1 MKIKWKIALTSF
13 TLILVLT
20 SAILWT
26 MQGRMGSLFKQET
39 QKELENYSH
48 IGSDQLDTYFPGE
61 WSLKDDAL
69 YKGKKKF
76 NEDYVFVDG
85 FTKDTQILAT
95 LFAKDTRISSNIKKE
110 DGERAIGTK
119 ASDEVIQK
127 VLVEG
132 KVFTGNADILGTSAQ
147 TYYIP
152 IRNASDEVIGMWF
165 VGVYTDV
172 KNAGLTEIMYFILG
186 LASLFLVLGFVFSYL
201 LGKNIAKG
209 VGHSQNHLKE
219 MEEGNFMFDIPSK
232 LLMRKDEIGD
242 MAKSSG
248 NMKDKISGII
258 KGIQKESRTL
268 KDISVKSAQST
279 ETIHY
284 NIQDI
289 SATTEELSA
298 SMEETSAASQ
308 EMTASAD
315 EVMNLVE
322 NMQEKT
328 EQGNAFSNDIKSRA
342 EKLKEAAVSSQKNAK
357 NIYEETNLNL
367 RESIKKTSAI
377 NEIKQLSQTILAIT
391 SQTNLLALNASIEA
405 ARAGEAG
412 RGFAVVADEI
422 RVLAENSK
430 EAVSK
435 INDITLNVSDAV
447 SGVVQDAEKLL
458 AFMDNNV
465 IQDYEML
472 VTTSERYDDD
482 ANKVK
487 GMVHEIGNMAD
498 TLLSSMEQIRSAI
511 MDVSRAATE
520 GAEGSSQIAQKI
532 SDIAIQTNDI
542 VSMSTESRNSAEM
555 MDESMGFFRI

>member
-1 MKIKWKIALTSF
+1 
-13 TLILVLT
+13 
-20 SAILWT
+20 
-26 MQGRMGSLFKQET
+26 MGSLFKQET

-48 IGSDQLDTYFPGE
+48 IGSDLLDTYFPGE
-61 WSLKDDAL
+61 WSLKEDAL
-69 YKGKKKF
+69 YKGKKRF

-95 LFAKDTRISSNIKKE
+95 LFAKDTRISSNITKE
-110 DGERAIGTK
+110 DGERAVGTK

-132 KVFTGNADILGTSAQ
+132 KVFSGNADILGTSAQ

-186 LASLFLVLGFVFSYL
+186 IAFLFLVLGFVFSYL

-232 LLMRKDEIGD
+232 LLMRKDEVGD

-248 NMKDKISGII
+248 NMKDKIAEII
-258 KGIQKESRTL
+258 KGIQKESRAL
-268 KDISVKSAQST
+268 KDIGVKSAQST

-328 EQGNAFSNDIKSRA
+328 EQGNTFSNDIKSRA

-367 RESIKKTSAI
+367 RESIKKTTAI
-377 NEIKQLSQTILAIT
+377 NEIKELSQTILAIT

-447 SGVVQDAEKLL
+447 TGVVQDAEKLL

-482 ANKVK
+482 ADKVK
-487 GMVHEIGNMAD
+487 SIVHEIGDMAD

>member
-20 SAILWT
+20 ASILWT
-26 MQGRMGSLFKQET
+26 TQGRMRNLFAQET
-39 QKELENYSH
+39 RTELENYSS
-48 IGSDQLDTYFPGE
+48 IGSTQLNAYYPGE
-61 WSLKDDAL
+61 WSLKEGIL
-69 YKGKKKF
+69 YKGSVSINK
-76 NEDYVFVDG
+76 NYEFVDE
-85 FTKDTQILAT
+85 FTKETQILAT
-95 LFAKDTRISSNIKKE
+95 LFAKDTRISSNIRGE
-110 DGERAIGTK
+110 DGERVEGTK
-119 ASDEVIQK
+119 ASNEVIQK
-127 VLVEG
+127 VLTEG
-132 KVFTGNADILGTSAQ
+132 NVFTGNADILGISSQ

-152 IRNASDEVIGMWF
+152 LRNATDEIIGMWF

-172 KNAGLTEIMYFILG
+172 KNQGLNQIMYFILG
-186 LASLFLVLGFVFSYL
+186 LAIFFLVLGFVFSYA

-219 MEEGNFMFDIPSK
+219 MEKGNFVFDIPSK
-232 LLMRKDEIGD
+232 LLERKDEVGD
-242 MAKSSG
+242 MAKSSR
-248 NMKDKISGII
+248 NMKDQIAAII
-258 KGIQKESRTL
+258 KGIQNESKVM
-268 KDISVKSAQST
+268 KDIGAKSALST

-284 NIQDI
+284 TIQDI
-289 SATTEELSA
+289 SATTQELSA
-298 SMEETSAASQ
+298 SLEETSAASE
-308 EMTASAD
+308 EMAASAD

-328 EQGNAFSNDIKSRA
+328 AQGNEFSNDIKSRA
-342 EKLKEAAVSSQKNAK
+342 EKLKKAAATSQKNAE

-412 RGFAVVADEI
+412 RGFAVVANEI

-435 INDITLNVSDAV
+435 INDITFNVSDAV
-447 SGVVQDAEKLL
+447 NGVVTDAEKLL

-465 IQDYEML
+465 KQDYAML
-472 VTTSERYDDD
+472 VDTSERYDGD

-487 GMVHEIGNMAD
+487 DMVQEISEMAD
-498 TLLSSMEQIRSAI
+498 NLLGSMEQIRSAI
-511 MDVSRAATE
+511 MDVTRAASE

-532 SDIAIQTNDI
+532 SDISIQTNDI
-542 VSMSTESRNSAEM
+542 VTLSTESKSSADN
-555 MDESMGFFRI
+555 MDERISFFKI

>member
-13 TLILVLT
+13 TLVLVLT
-20 SAILWT
+20 TSILWT
-26 MQGRMGSLFKQET
+26 TQSRMGTLFDQET
-39 QKELENYSH
+39 QKELANYSN
-48 IGSDQLDTYFPGE
+48 IGLTQLDTYYPGE
-61 WSLKDDAL
+61 WSVKDGVL
-69 YKGKKKF
+69 YKGKISF
-76 NEDYVFVDG
+76 NENYEFVDD

-95 LFAKDTRISSNIKKE
+95 LFAEETAISSNAKA
-110 DGERAIGTK
+110 DNGERLVGTK
-119 ASDEVIQK
+119 ASEEVVKQ
-127 VLVEG
+127 VFSEG
-132 KVFTGNADILGTSAQ
+132 TAYTGGTTIVGTPAQ
-147 TYYIP
+147 TSYAP
-152 IRNASDEVIGMWF
+152 LLNKEGDTVGMWF

-172 KNAGLTEIMYFILG
+172 KNEGLKDIMYFIIG
-186 LASLFLVLGFVFSYL
+186 LAFLFLVLGFVFSYI

-219 MEEGNFMFDIPSK
+219 MEEGNFMFDISSK

-248 NMKDKISGII
+248 NMKDKIADII
-258 KGIQKESRTL
+258 KGIQKESRAL
-268 KDISVKSAQST
+268 KDIGVKSAQST

-328 EQGNAFSNDIKSRA
+328 EQGNAFSNDIKGRA
-342 EKLKEAAVSSQKNAK
+342 EKLKVAAVASQKNAK
-357 NIYEETNLNL
+357 NIYEETNVNL

-377 NEIKQLSQTILAIT
+377 NEIKELSQTILAIT

-435 INDITLNVSDAV
+435 INDITYNVSDAV

-465 IQDYEML
+465 IEDYEML

-482 ANKVK
+482 ANKVN
-487 GMVHEIGNMAD
+487 GLVHEISDMAD

-511 MDVSRAATE
+511 MDVSRAANE

-542 VSMSTESRNSAEM
+542 VSLSSDSKNSAEK
-555 MDESMGFFRI
+555 MDESMGFFKI

>member
-26 MQGRMGSLFKQET
+26 TQSRMGSLFEQET
-39 QKELENYSH
+39 RKELENYSH

-61 WSLKDDAL
+61 WSLKEDAL
-69 YKGKKKF
+69 YKGKKRF

-85 FTKDTQILAT
+85 FTKETQILAT
-95 LFAKDTRISSNIKKE
+95 LFAKDTRISSNIKNE
-110 DGERAIGTK
+110 DGERAVGTK

-132 KVFTGNADILGTSAQ
+132 EVFTGNADILGTSAQ
-147 TYYIP
+147 TYYVP

-186 LASLFLVLGFVFSYL
+186 LASLFLVLGLAFSYL

-279 ETIHY
+279 ETINY

-342 EKLKEAAVSSQKNAK
+342 EKLKEAAFFSQKNAK

-377 NEIKQLSQTILAIT
+377 NEIKVLSQTILAIT

-447 SGVVQDAEKLL
+447 SSVVKDAEKLL

-465 IQDYEML
+465 INDYEML

-487 GMVHEIGNMAD
+487 GMVHEIGDMAD

>member
-13 TLILVLT
+13 TLVLVLT
-20 SAILWT
+20 TSILWT
-26 MQGRMGSLFKQET
+26 TQSRMGTLFDQET
-39 QKELENYSH
+39 QKELANYSN
-48 IGSDQLDTYFPGE
+48 IGLTQLDTYYPGE
-61 WSLKDDAL
+61 WSVKDGVL
-69 YKGKKKF
+69 YKGKISF
-76 NEDYVFVDG
+76 NENYEFVDD

-95 LFAKDTRISSNIKKE
+95 LFAEETAISSNAKA
-110 DGERAIGTK
+110 DNGERLVGTK
-119 ASDEVIQK
+119 ASEEVVKQ
-127 VLVEG
+127 VFSEG
-132 KVFTGNADILGTSAQ
+132 TAYTGGTTIVGTPAQ
-147 TYYIP
+147 TSYAP
-152 IRNASDEVIGMWF
+152 LLNKEGDTVGMWF

-172 KNAGLTEIMYFILG
+172 KNEGLKDIMYFIIG
-186 LASLFLVLGFVFSYL
+186 LAFLFLVLGFVFSYI

-219 MEEGNFMFDIPSK
+219 MEEGNFMFDISSK

-248 NMKDKISGII
+248 NMKDKIADII
-258 KGIQKESRTL
+258 KGIQKESRAL
-268 KDISVKSAQST
+268 KDIGVKSAQST

-328 EQGNAFSNDIKSRA
+328 EQGNAFSNDIKGRA
-342 EKLKEAAVSSQKNAK
+342 EKLKVAAVSSQKNAK

-377 NEIKQLSQTILAIT
+377 NEIKELSQTILAIT

-447 SGVVQDAEKLL
+447 SGVVKDAEKLL

-465 IQDYEML
+465 IEDYEML

-487 GMVHEIGNMAD
+487 SIVHEIGDMAD

>member
-26 MQGRMGSLFKQET
+26 TENRMGNLFEKET
-39 QKELENYSH
+39 QKELENYSN
-48 IGSDQLDTYFPGE
+48 IGYAQLNTYYSGE
-61 WSLKDDAL
+61 WSLKDGVL
-69 YKGKKKF
+69 YKGKESF

-85 FTKDTQILAT
+85 FTEDTQILAT
-95 LFAKDTRISSNIKKE
+95 LFAEDTRVSSNIKKE
-110 DGERAIGTK
+110 DGERAVGTK
-119 ASDEVIQK
+119 ASDEVIQQ
-127 VLVEG
+127 VLAEG
-132 KVFTGNADILGTSAQ
+132 KVYTGNADILGTSAQ

-152 IRNASDEVIGMWF
+152 IHNAADEVIGMWF

-172 KNAGLTEIMYFILG
+172 KNAGLTQIMYFILG
-186 LASLFLVLGFVFSYL
+186 LAFLFLVLGFGFSYI

-232 LLMRKDEIGD
+232 LLERKDEVGD

-248 NMKDKISGII
+248 NMKDKIAEII
-258 KGIQKESRTL
+258 KGIQKESRAL
-268 KDISVKSAQST
+268 KDIGVKSAQST

-435 INDITLNVSDAV
+435 INDITFNVSDAV

-458 AFMDNNV
+458 VFMDNNV
-465 IQDYEML
+465 IKDYEMF
-472 VTTSERYDDD
+472 VNTSERYDDD

-487 GMVHEIGNMAD
+487 GMVHEIGDMAN

-542 VSMSTESRNSAEM
+542 VSLSTESRNSAEM

>member
-13 TLILVLT
+13 TLVLVLT
-20 SAILWT
+20 TSILWT
-26 MQGRMGSLFKQET
+26 TQSRMGTLFDQET
-39 QKELENYSH
+39 QKELANYSN
-48 IGSDQLDTYFPGE
+48 IGLTQLDTYYPGE
-61 WSLKDDAL
+61 WSVKDGVL
-69 YKGKKKF
+69 YKGKISF
-76 NEDYVFVDG
+76 NENYEFVDD

-95 LFAKDTRISSNIKKE
+95 LFAEETAISSNAKA
-110 DGERAIGTK
+110 DNGERLVGTK
-119 ASDEVIQK
+119 ASEEVVKQ
-127 VLVEG
+127 VFSEG
-132 KVFTGNADILGTSAQ
+132 TAYTGGTTIVGTPAQ
-147 TYYIP
+147 TSYAP
-152 IRNASDEVIGMWF
+152 LLNKEGDTVGMWF

-172 KNAGLTEIMYFILG
+172 KNEGLKDIMYFIIG
-186 LASLFLVLGFVFSYL
+186 PAFLFLVLGFVFSYI

-219 MEEGNFMFDIPSK
+219 MEEGNFMFDISSK

-248 NMKDKISGII
+248 NMKDKIADII
-258 KGIQKESRTL
+258 KGIQKESRAL
-268 KDISVKSAQST
+268 KDIGVKSAQST

-328 EQGNAFSNDIKSRA
+328 EQGNAFSNDIKGRA
-342 EKLKEAAVSSQKNAK
+342 EKLKVAAVASQKNAK
-357 NIYEETNLNL
+357 NIYEETNVNL

-377 NEIKQLSQTILAIT
+377 NEIKELSQTILAIT

-435 INDITLNVSDAV
+435 INDITYNVSDAV

-465 IQDYEML
+465 IEDYEML

-482 ANKVK
+482 ANKVN
-487 GMVHEIGNMAD
+487 GLVHEISDMAD

-511 MDVSRAATE
+511 MDVSRAANE

-542 VSMSTESRNSAEM
+542 VSLSSDSKNSAEK
-555 MDESMGFFRI
+555 MDESMGFFKI

>member
-1 MKIKWKIALTSF
+1 
-13 TLILVLT
+13 
-20 SAILWT
+20 
-26 MQGRMGSLFKQET
+26 
-39 QKELENYSH
+39 
-48 IGSDQLDTYFPGE
+48 
-61 WSLKDDAL
+61 
-69 YKGKKKF
+69 
-76 NEDYVFVDG
+76 
-85 FTKDTQILAT
+85 
-95 LFAKDTRISSNIKKE
+95 
-110 DGERAIGTK
+110 
-119 ASDEVIQK
+119 
-127 VLVEG
+127 
-132 KVFTGNADILGTSAQ
+132 
-147 TYYIP
+147 
-152 IRNASDEVIGMWF
+152 
-165 VGVYTDV
+165 
-172 KNAGLTEIMYFILG
+172 
-186 LASLFLVLGFVFSYL
+186 
-201 LGKNIAKG
+201 
-209 VGHSQNHLKE
+209 
-219 MEEGNFMFDIPSK
+219 MFDIPSK
-232 LLMRKDEIGD
+232 LLERKDEVGD

-248 NMKDKISGII
+248 NMKDKIAEII
-258 KGIQKESRTL
+258 KGIQKESRAL
-268 KDISVKSAQST
+268 KDIGVKSAEST

-435 INDITLNVSDAV
+435 INDITFNVSDAV

-458 AFMDNNV
+458 VFMDNNV
-465 IQDYEML
+465 IKDYEMF
-472 VTTSERYDDD
+472 VNTSERYDDD

-487 GMVHEIGNMAD
+487 GMVHEIGDMAN

-542 VSMSTESRNSAEM
+542 VSLSTESRNSAEM

>member
-26 MQGRMGSLFKQET
+26 MQDRMGSLFKQET

-48 IGSDQLDTYFPGE
+48 IGSDLLDTYFPGE
-61 WSLKDDAL
+61 WSLKEDAL
-69 YKGKKKF
+69 YKGKKRF

-95 LFAKDTRISSNIKKE
+95 LFAKDTRISSNITKE
-110 DGERAIGTK
+110 DGERAVGTK

-132 KVFTGNADILGTSAQ
+132 KVFSGNADILGTSAQ

-186 LASLFLVLGFVFSYL
+186 IAFLFLVLGFVFSYL

-232 LLMRKDEIGD
+232 LLMRKDEVGD

-248 NMKDKISGII
+248 NMKDKIAEII
-258 KGIQKESRTL
+258 KGIQKESRAL
-268 KDISVKSAQST
+268 KDIGVKSAQST

-328 EQGNAFSNDIKSRA
+328 EQGNTFSNDIKSRA

-367 RESIKKTSAI
+367 RESIKKTTAI
-377 NEIKQLSQTILAIT
+377 NEIKELSQTILAIT

-447 SGVVQDAEKLL
+447 TGVVQDAEKLL

-482 ANKVK
+482 ADKVK
-487 GMVHEIGNMAD
+487 SIVHEIGDMAD